1 MREATKMPRSL
12 LVTWRWKPV
21 CVSRRTTVAP
31 TTLAPDGSVTVPRM
45 TPVVACDC
53 AASTTG
59 NARANTTGPRS
70 LRTMLRP
77 PTGWGRCFG
86 VASVSLELRDGKQ
99 GKKDGR
105 YDDGNGPTVPYRR
118 F

>member
-77 PTGWGRCFG
+77 PNG
-86 VASVSLELRDGKQ
+86 VGSSLEWLGYHSDGRMARRETE
-99 GKKDGR
+99 DGR
-105 YDDGNGPTVPYRR
+105 YDDGK
-118 F
+118 